1 MATALEVQF
10 QPAPAYLF
18 DYLTA
23 DVQTAE
29 CVFDL
34 VDNSIDAAR
43 AAMLDTVDDDSMPA
57 EYEGFEIEV
66 TLGADAVVIR
76 DNCSGMSEETF
87 ANLAFRAGEKSQH
100 PFGIGHFGVGLKRAI
115 LKIGDRCTV
124 ETDDGQAYLK
134 LAFTRAQLDQTAE
147 LKLPASKEASRGTRF
162 TKITIEDIKDH
173 ARRDLSSPR
182 WKTTIEESFGRRYGL
197 FIRKGLVIKL
207 NDETVKAFAPQP
219 VDNSYIALQTY
230 EDKIHGVDVQIVAGV
245 HERYRFAQKDGRAVS
260 DPANND
266 VHRQISAEYGWY
278 VVCNDRV
285 ILLHDT
291 THKTG
296 WTTNWHGEYAGFVGW
311 VFFRSKD
318 PSLLPWNTKKSDIV
332 ENGELYEE
340 VIEIL
345 RKMAV
350 QYRQTTPLAKTRRTA
365 AARAK
370 PQAVGQKRQKSATAK
385 DILAGSASK
394 KQLKSIP
401 TLLPSETAFASK
413 MPKLAG
419 LVDESERLVIEVF
432 PYASAIMLRTVFDTA
447 LRDYLKR
454 HKKFSA
460 MRDAVLDASLKPEQ
474 QATDAMRKNY
484 SPPLTEMTKWCIKN
498 SDVFPDPHAR
508 VCKQACERFAHHLPV
523 LNGVVHEDGGISN
536 GAQVRTMR
544 DEVLQGLLH
553 IIGS

>member
-34 VDNSIDAAR
+34 IDNSIDAAR
-43 AAMLDTVDDDSMPA
+43 AAMPETLCAESMP
-57 EYEGFEIEV
+57 EDYSGFEIEV
-66 TLGADAVVIR
+66 TLDADAVIVS
-76 DNCSGMSEETF
+76 DNCSGMSEATF

-115 LKIGDRCTV
+115 LKIGDRCAA
-124 ETDDGQAYLK
+124 ETDDGNAYLQ
-134 LAFTRAQLDQTAE
+134 LAFTRAQLDQTEE
-147 LKLPASKEASRGTRF
+147 LKLPGSKDLSHGKRF
-162 TKITIEDIKDH
+162 TKIAIGEIKDN
-173 ARRDLSSPR
+173 ARRDLSSSR
-182 WKTTIEESFGRRYGL
+182 WRATIKENVSRRYGL
-197 FIRKGLVIKL
+197 FIRKGLLIKL
-207 NDETVKAFAPQP
+207 NGETVREFAPQP
-219 VDNSYIALQTY
+219 VENSHIHLQKFG
-230 EDKIHGVDVQIVAGV
+230 DQIHGVDVEIVAGV

-260 DPANND
+260 DPKNND
-266 VHRQISAEYGWY
+266 VHRAISNEYGWY

-285 ILLHDT
+285 ILLHDK

-311 VFFRSKD
+311 VYFRSKD
-318 PSLLPWNTKKSDIV
+318 PALLPWNTKKSDIV

-345 RKMAV
+345 RKMAT
-350 QYRQTTPLAKTRRTA
+350 QYRQSTPLAKTKRTA
-365 AARAK
+365 GKRE
-370 PQAVGQKRQKSATAK
+370 QAQSGKKRLEKTATAK
-385 DILAGSASK
+385 DILAGAASK

-401 TLLPSETAFASK
+401 TLLPTEIAFASK

-419 LVDESERLVIEVF
+419 LVDESERLQIEAF
-432 PYASAIMLRTVFDTA
+432 PYAAAIMLRTIFDTA
-447 LRDYLKR
+447 LKDYLKR
-454 HKKFSA
+454 HKGFVS
-460 MRDAVLDASLKPEQ
+460 MRDAIFDASLKPDQ
-474 QATDAMRKNY
+474 QATEAMRKNY
-484 SPPLTEMTKWCIKN
+484 APSLTEMTKWCIKN
-498 SDVFPDPHAR
+498 ANIFPDPHVR
-508 VCKQACERFAHHLPV
+508 VCKQACERFAHHLPI

-536 GAQVRTMR
+536 AAQIRTMR